1 MPTTK
6 IAITMERETVR
17 RVDALVASEVFPS
30 RSRAIQEAVA
40 DKLSRLSRSRL
51 AEQCE
56 LLDVSE
62 EQSMADEFG
71 PEEEEESWQ

>member
-1 MPTTK
+1 
-6 IAITMERETVR
+6 MERETVR

-51 AEQCE
+51 DEQCE
-56 LLDVSE
+56 LLDITE
-62 EQSMADEFG
+62 EQSMADELG
-71 PEEEEESWQ
+71 PEEEELWQ